1 MAKRRY
7 CQTWLLVPVALAVGG
22 LTARGAETP
31 KVPESAMLY
40 LNDGDFFA
48 GTIEDSE
55 GSDVV
60 RWQSKGA
67 AQPFQFP
74 MSAVRSAF
82 FPSPEHPKPAEADY
96 CFELSDGDLVFGSL
110 IGLTPDV
117 VEIESQR
124 FGHLH
129 IQRSH
134 IRRIVPWQGTT
145 AWDYSGPNN
154 LAEWGHLP
162 ETDGWLEEAGHL
174 LTEAPSASLQ
184 KQINIP
190 PQAAI
195 KLAISW
201 NKKLDFLFVIAAGE
215 DKKHENEG
223 VHLEVWDQT
232 LVLVRE
238 SHDDAD
244 LATIIDLNTV
254 KNRLHLQLL
263 VDQKKGTIAVH
274 SLDGTKLG
282 EIDVDIGAGQP
293 LNWIFLRN
301 HRGDVRFEQL
311 VVSKWSGQSPPQIDV
326 DRQRIQQTDGSIV
339 YGNVLRYE
347 ADKRQFIVEDRTA
360 EKTVAAQDV
369 ASVVLSTDIDPTDG
383 SVRVGCHDGNR
394 LSGRLTKVQADKL
407 HVMRPGIDETVV
419 VPVAE
424 VRCLIGATN
433 QPNEPPSQQ
442 SVGRLELEGV
452 RSHGMLVDGKSD
464 EASSCLVWKP
474 RLSESSS
481 PLFHDVSGRIVYR
494 DPPPPVK
501 VAPQADRLRLQPQ
514 VRGRRGVWG
523 AVVQAFS
530 GPPPNAPA
538 TPRLSGYPHAIFL
551 LAGDRIPCIISRIND
566 RGVYFS
572 SSVVESDMIPHAQ
585 IKAVELVPRTAV
597 VTLAQEKRTRLLTLP
612 RMQKNNPPTHLIAST
627 SGDYLRARMQSM
639 DAQTL
644 LAETR
649 LESKRLPRGRVATI
663 IWLHPVT
670 EENPPAADD
679 GAPLRPV
686 RVQAVRADGV
696 RLTFVPHGF
705 ANNSLIGHSELLGAC
720 KVEVK
725 AVDRILLGNMIEA
738 SSDETLYDAW
748 RLSDAIEPKY
758 VSDDPSSSPATS
770 GLNSALIGKPAPEVK
785 LDLLDGGKFRL
796 SEEKGH
802 IVVLDFWATWCAP
815 CMQAMPEM
823 DRVIQEFENEKVK
836 YVAVNMQEDRATI
849 SAALERLKVNPA
861 VALDIDGA
869 ASERYEVSA
878 IPQVVVIDAAGNVAR
893 MFIGVDVNFADE
905 LRETLKQMVAPP
917 QPPPVDDAADE

>member
-7 CQTWLLVPVALAVGG
+7 CRISLLMLVALAVGG
-22 LTARGAETP
+22 PTARGAEAP
-31 KVPESAMLY
+31 KPPVSAMLY
-40 LNDGDFFA
+40 LTDGDFFS
-48 GTIEDSE
+48 GTIEDSN
-55 GSDVV
+55 GPDVIS
-60 RWQSKGA
+60 WQSGGA
-67 AQPFQFP
+67 VQPFQFP
-74 MSAVRSAF
+74 MAAIRAAF

-96 CFELSDGDLVFGSL
+96 CFELSDGDLLFGSL

-124 FGHLH
+124 FGQLH
-129 IQRSH
+129 VQRSH
-134 IRRIVPWQGTT
+134 IRRIVPWQGAA
-145 AWDYSGPNN
+145 AWNYSGPNN
-154 LAEWGHLP
+154 LAEWRHLP
-162 ETDGWLEEAGHL
+162 EKDGWLEEAGHL
-174 LTEAPSASLQ
+174 LTQTPSASLC
-184 KQINIP
+184 KQINLP

-201 NKKLDFLFVIAAGE
+201 NMKLDFLFVIAAGE
-215 DKKHENEG
+215 GKKHENEG

-238 SHDDAD
+238 SRDDAD
-244 LATIIDLNTV
+244 LATIIDLKKV
-254 KNRLHLQLL
+254 KNRLHLQFL
-263 VDQKKGTIAVH
+263 VDQKKGKVAVH

-282 EIDVDIGAGQP
+282 EIEVDIGAGQP

-311 VVSKWSGQSPPQIDV
+311 VVSKWSGQSPPKIDV
-326 DRQRIQQTDGSIV
+326 NRQHIQQTDGSIV
-339 YGNVLRYE
+339 YGDVLRYE
-347 ADKRQFIVEDRTA
+347 ADKRQFIVEDGTA
-360 EKTVAAQDV
+360 EKAVAAQDV
-369 ASVVLSTDIDPTDG
+369 ASVVLSTEIKPTDG

-394 LSGRLTKVQADKL
+394 LSGQLTKVQAGQL
-407 HVMRPGIDETVV
+407 HITRPGIEETMI

-424 VRCLIGATN
+424 VRCLIGASNQSNESPN
-433 QPNEPPSQQ
+433 QP

-474 RLSESSS
+474 RLSETGS

-501 VAPQADRLRLQPQ
+501 TTPQPQ
-514 VRGRRGVWG
+514 VQNRRALQRPGIWG

-530 GPPPNAPA
+530 GPPQNVPA
-538 TPRLSGYPHAIFL
+538 APRLSGYPHAIFL
-551 LAGDRIPCIISRIND
+551 LAGDRIPCIISRIDD

-572 SSVVESDMIPHAQ
+572 SSVVESDMIPHEQ

-597 VTLAQEKRTRLLTLP
+597 STLAEEKQMRLLTLP

-644 LAETR
+644 VAETR

-670 EENPPAADD
+670 EEKPPPAEDA
-679 GAPLRPV
+679 APLGPV

-696 RLTFVPHGF
+696 RLTFVPHEF
-705 ANNSLIGHSELLGAC
+705 ASNSLIGHSELLGAC

-758 VSDDPSSSPATS
+758 VSDDASSAPSTPA
-770 GLNSALIGKPAPEVK
+770 LNSALIGKPAPEVK

-815 CMQAMPEM
+815 CMQALPEM
-823 DRVIQEFENEKVK
+823 DRVIHEFQDEKVK

-849 SAALERLKVNPA
+849 SAALERLKLDPA

-893 MFIGVDVNFADE
+893 MFIGVDVNFADQ

-917 QPPPVDDAADE
+917 EPLPADDTAGQ